1 MIVIDNREEKT
12 GSQQHKAEIFD
23 CFAYLRSAKSHF
35 YAKPCNFKDS
45 TPIEENFGILE
56 HDGFILRQLVMK
68 FCNNI

>member
-1 MIVIDNREEKT
+1 MIVVDDREEKT

-35 YAKPCNFKDS
+35 YAKPGNFKNS
-45 TPIEENFGILE
+45 APIEENLGILE
-56 HDGFILRQLVMK
+56 HDGFIFGQFIMK